1 MKHEVTARAFCSMCP
16 AFSRTC
22 RAAARSLVIL
32 ILTSMQEFPGT
43 GSAQVPR
50 LISLDSTGTLMRVRR
65 PIGDLYA
72 NALHRVRP
80 DVQVSAAEMTRVF
93 PAIFSRQSSLSPSFG
108 AGGCGCR
115 EWWRAVVEGTMGG
128 AGIAVSDLGESF
140 EAVFDDLY
148 GHVFCGQEA
157 WELLPRTVRSLESL
171 REWCAA
177 NDCRLGVMSNMDD
190 RLSVILQN
198 LGILD
203 KFDFVLTSYE
213 ARAEKPSA
221 IIFTK
226 ALEVAGLA
234 PTSHALHCGDSYK
247 RDLIGATSVNWMA
260 VLVDEAV
267 DKAERLDMIKDVSGD
282 HVLNMPSPGAWR
294 VPHIGHIE
302 GLLSG

>member
-1 MKHEVTARAFCSMCP
+1 M
-16 AFSRTC
+16 
-22 RAAARSLVIL
+22 
-32 ILTSMQEFPGT
+32 
-43 GSAQVPR
+43 
-50 LISLDSTGTLMRVRR
+50 
-65 PIGDLYA
+65 
-72 NALHRVRP
+72 
-80 DVQVSAAEMTRVF
+80 
-93 PAIFSRQSSLSPSFG
+93 
-108 AGGCGCR
+108 
-115 EWWRAVVEGTMGG
+115 EGTMGG

-177 NDCRLGVMSNMDD
+177 NDCVLGVMSNMDD

-267 DKAERLDMIKDVSGD
+267 DKAERLDMIKDVSVD
-282 HVLNMPSPGAWR
+282 HLLNMPSPGAWR

>member
-1 MKHEVTARAFCSMCP
+1 
-16 AFSRTC
+16 
-22 RAAARSLVIL
+22 
-32 ILTSMQEFPGT
+32 MQEFPGT

-72 NALHRVRP
+72 DALRRVRP
-80 DVQVSAAEMTRVF
+80 HVQVSAAEMTRVF
-93 PAIFSRQSSLSPSFG
+93 PAVFSRQSSLSPSFG

-115 EWWRAVVEGTMGG
+115 DWWRAVVEGTMGG

-157 WELLPRTVRSLESL
+157 WELLPHTVRSLESL
-171 REWCAA
+171 REWCAVH
-177 NDCRLGVMSNMDD
+177 DCRLGVMSNMDD

-213 ARAEKPSA
+213 ARAEKPSP

-234 PTSHALHCGDSYK
+234 PSSHALHCGDSYK

-267 DKAERLDMIKDVSGD
+267 DKAERQDVIKDVSGD
-282 HVLNMPSPGAWR
+282 HGLTMPSPGAWR